1 MTPDFA
7 ELADISVGIEAVAPT
22 QKTVLKAEDLAFG
35 RRERTAS
42 KLSQDEKIPKFG
54 AADYSEENV
63 TKRLKWIEEKTGK
76 EYPHISGEPVPFES
90 WKGNIENLIGTI
102 QVPVASVGPIL
113 IDGQN
118 AKGKFYVPFATTEGA
133 ITTVY
138 HTGMRIVSESGGVRV
153 ASWDNGLH
161 ITPAFKTNSIAASG
175 QLKFWIES
183 NFYRIK
189 AVAESTTMHG
199 KLLEIEVTVAER
211 MTLTKFLYSTADAQ
225 GMNMINVATLAACE
239 FIEANTKIE
248 FVERSNYSAVKKV
261 SAHIQSGSFGKAVF
275 AEATIPSRQ
284 LSKLRVSAAEMAT
297 LWHRGYLAS
306 MRAGMMGINCQVA
319 NGLAGIFLACGQDMA
334 DLVSSHIATSNC
346 ESMENGDLYISLHM
360 PSVMVGT
367 VGGGTGIGTQREC
380 LEIMGCYG
388 SGKVLKFLE
397 IIAATALAGELVTG
411 AALVTR
417 KFVQGHALLGR
428 NKPIF

>member
-7 ELADISVGIEAVAPT
+7 ESADISVGSAAVAPT
-22 QKTVLKAEDLAFG
+22 QKTVLKAEDLAFSPLD
-35 RRERTAS
+35 RTRL
-42 KLSQDEKIPKFG
+42 KLTQDEKIPKFG
-54 AADYSEENV
+54 ASDYSAENV
-63 TKRLKWIEEKTGK
+63 TKRLKWIEDKSGSVC
-76 EYPHISGEPVPFES
+76 PHISGEPISFEA
-90 WKGNIENLIGTI
+90 WKGNVENLIGTI
-102 QVPVASVGPIL
+102 QVPVAAIGPIL
-113 IDGQN
+113 VEGQS

-138 HTGMRIVSESGGVRV
+138 HTGMRIVSESGGVQV
-153 ASWDNGLH
+153 ASRDNGLH
-161 ITPAFKTNSIAASG
+161 ITPAFKTKSIAESG
-175 QLKFWIES
+175 RLKFWIES
-183 NFYRIK
+183 NFFQIK
-189 AVAESTTMHG
+189 GVAESTTTHG

-211 MTLTKFLYSTADAQ
+211 MTLAKFLYSTADAQ

-239 FIEANTKIE
+239 FIEAHTQVE
-248 FVERSNYSAVKKV
+248 FVERSNYSAVKKI
-261 SAHIQSGSFGKAVF
+261 SAHIQSGSFGKSVF

-284 LSKLRVSAAEMAT
+284 LSKLRVTSAEMAT
-297 LWHRGYLAS
+297 LWHQGYLAS

-334 DLVSSHIATSNC
+334 DLVSSHVATSNC
-346 ESMENGDLYISLHM
+346 ESLENGDLYISLHM

-367 VGGGTGIGTQREC
+367 VGGGTGVGTQREC

-428 NKPIF
+428 NKPVF